1 MSRGAL
7 QEVMLQGMGARGVPG
22 RHEQAS
28 KRASR
33 NVELVQ
39 TLAVNEKGNAQ
50 NDVERRARVKNVSTR
65 T

>member
-1 MSRGAL
+1 
-7 QEVMLQGMGARGVPG
+7 MLQGMGARGVPG

-50 NDVERRARVKNVSTR
+50 NDVERRARMKNVRTR

>member
-7 QEVMLQGMGARGVPG
+7 QEVRLQGMGARGVPGEG

-33 NVELVQ
+33 NVELVP
-39 TLAVNEKGNAQ
+39 TLAVNEKGNAH
-50 NDVERRARVKNVSTR
+50 NDVGEGRV
-65 T
+65 